1 MVRTYVITGS
11 ASGIG
16 LATADYLQV
25 QGHTVVG
32 IDLKDADIVADLTK
46 AEDRAGLAEAVA
58 AVAPQGI
65 DAVIANA
72 GLALPIPATVAVNY
86 YGAVA
91 TLENLRPMLAQSTAP
106 RAVAVTSM
114 ASLMP
119 YDEALVTLQLE
130 GTESESLARAQDLA
144 QETETANLIYASTKV
159 ALSRWVRRQ
168 AATADWAGKSIALN
182 AVAPGVIATPMTA
195 DLLATEESRDSLA
208 QMVPMPL
215 NGFAEPVAV
224 ASLLA
229 WLTSE
234 EASHVCGQVVF
245 VDGGSDVVIRGDS
258 TF

>member
-182 AVAPGVIATPMTA
+182 AVAPGVIVTPMTA